1 MRDFVSEDSVEEVI
15 FEVEL
20 YARLNEAIDHLPR
33 KCADVLRLKM
43 EGLDDCEIAEKLG
56 IQYETVRSHVKRG
69 VGILRGKFDKTL
81 LLYIFL

>member
-1 MRDFVSEDSVEEVI
+1 
-15 FEVEL
+15 
-20 YARLNEAIDHLPR
+20 
-33 KCADVLRLKM
+33 M